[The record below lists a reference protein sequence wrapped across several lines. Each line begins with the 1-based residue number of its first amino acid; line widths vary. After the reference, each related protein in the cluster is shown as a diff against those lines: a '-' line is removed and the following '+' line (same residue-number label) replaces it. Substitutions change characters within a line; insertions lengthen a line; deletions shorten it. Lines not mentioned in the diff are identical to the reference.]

1 MNPSIMSNLER
12 QFQSENLLIQQE
24 LAKSKQANTKK
35 KLYINQLQRLN
46 YNEQQALW
54 REAEAQATIEETKDL
69 MKFMVSQVKQRRET
83 ERMMKMNYGIKANEA
98 RRAMGLSDNASI
110 EEPARYTAL
119 FNFDGNIKKELAIA
133 KERAEAIFPSDSI
146 HVLLN
151 LHPSAI
157 AKQKKARE
165 DIAEQKSLETKEQV
179 TQWEHITR
187 AINKCLF
194 WLFNK

>member
-12 QFQSENLLIQQE
+12 QFQSENLLIQKE
-24 LAKSKQANTKK
+24 LAKSKKANNKE
-35 KLYINQLQRLN
+35 KLFINQLQRLN
-46 YNEQQALW
+46 NTERQLLW
-54 REAEAQATIEETKDL
+54 REAQTQASVEEAKDL
-69 MKFMVSQVKQRRET
+69 MKFMVSRVRERWET
-83 ERMMKMNYGIKANEA
+83 ERMMKMNYGIKANE
-98 RRAMGLSDNASI
+98 AMGLSDNASI

>member
-1 MNPSIMSNLER
+1 MNPSIM
-12 QFQSENLLIQQE
+12 LIQ
-24 LAKSKQANTKK
+24 NTKE

-54 REAEAQATIEETKDL
+54 REAEAQATIEETKEL
-69 MKFMVSQVKQRRET
+69 MKFMVSRVRERWET
-83 ERMMKMNYGIKANEA
+83 ERMMKMEYKIKANEA

-110 EEPARYTAL
+110 EELAIARARHSAL

-157 AKQKKARE
+157 AKHKKARQ